1 MNDNPRPAKEE
12 DDPIVAEVRAHRRQ
26 LVEEHGG
33 IEGLAKFLREQD
45 AKRHQREQDASNRRD
60 SEIGKSA

>member
-1 MNDNPRPAKEE
+1 MTERRDQIEA

-33 IEGLAKFLREQD
+33 IKGLAKFLREQD
-45 AKRHQREQDASNRRD
+45 VKRHQREREAVSRRD

>member
-1 MNDNPRPAKEE
+1 MTDNPRPAE
-12 DDPIVAEVRAHRRQ
+12 DDNDPIVAEVRAHRRQ

-45 AKRHQREQDASNRRD
+45 AKRHQREQDTASRRQ
-60 SEIGKSA
+60 KMP

>member
-1 MNDNPRPAKEE
+1 MTDRRDPIEA

-33 IEGLAKFLREQD
+33 IKGLAKFLREQD
-45 AKRHQREQDASNRRD
+45 AKRHQREREAANRRD
-60 SEIGKSA
+60 SEIGKST

>member
-1 MNDNPRPAKEE
+1 MTTETGASKQ
-12 DDPIVAEVRAHRRQ
+12 DDPIVAGVRAHRRE

-45 AKRHQREQDASNRRD
+45 AKRHQREREASNRRD

>member
-1 MNDNPRPAKEE
+1 MTTETGANKQE
-12 DDPIVAEVRAHRRQ
+12 DPIVAEVRAHRRQ
-26 LVEEHGG
+26 HVEEHGG

-45 AKRHQREQDASNRRD
+45 AKRHQREREASNRRD

>member
-1 MNDNPRPAKEE
+1 
-12 DDPIVAEVRAHRRQ
+12 VAEVRAHRRQ

-60 SEIGKSA
+60 SENGKSA

>member
-1 MNDNPRPAKEE
+1 MTDNPRPAE
-12 DDPIVAEVRAHRRQ
+12 DDNDPIVAEVRAHRRK

-45 AKRHQREQDASNRRD
+45 AKRHQREQDAASRR
-60 SEIGKSA
+60 EKMP

>member
-1 MNDNPRPAKEE
+1 MNVHPTSNEHD
-12 DDPIVAEVRAHRRQ
+12 DDPIVAEVRAHRRK

-45 AKRHQREQDASNRRD
+45 AKRHQREREAPSRRD
-60 SEIGKSA
+60 S

>member
-1 MNDNPRPAKEE
+1 MTTETGANKQ

-26 LVEEHGG
+26 LVKEHGG

-45 AKRHQREQDASNRRD
+45 VQRHQREQDAESRR
-60 SEIGKSA
+60 EKMP

>member
-12 DDPIVAEVRAHRRQ
+12 NDPIVAEVRAHRRQ
-26 LVEEHGG
+26 LVKEHGG

-45 AKRHQREQDASNRRD
+45 AKRHQREQDAASRR
-60 SEIGKSA
+60 EKMP

>member
-1 MNDNPRPAKEE
+1 MTDGREPIAA

-33 IEGLAKFLREQD
+33 IKGLANFLRQQD
-45 AKRHQREQDASNRRD
+45 AKRHQRVRSASNCPD
-60 SEIGKSA
+60 AEIGKSK

>member
-1 MNDNPRPAKEE
+1 MTDNPRPAEE
-12 DDPIVAEVRAHRRQ
+12 ENDPIVAEVRAHRRQ

-45 AKRHQREQDASNRRD
+45 AKRHQRAQDAASQR
-60 SEIGKSA
+60 KKMP